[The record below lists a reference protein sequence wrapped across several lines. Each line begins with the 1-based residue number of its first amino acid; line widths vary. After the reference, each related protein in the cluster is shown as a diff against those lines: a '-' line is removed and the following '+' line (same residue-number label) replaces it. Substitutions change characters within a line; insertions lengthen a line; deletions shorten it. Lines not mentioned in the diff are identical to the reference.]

1 MEVPEGI
8 FGKPMG
14 IETFQNLSY
23 YAKDAFGLQG
33 QISPPM
39 PSPWAPFNALT
50 GGIFLEKTPVMSR
63 RSRKYLLGLT
73 GSWVF
78 DR

>member
-39 PSPWAPFNALT
+39 PSPGEF
-50 GGIFLEKTPVMSR
+50 FLKKLP
-63 RSRKYLLGLT
+63 
-73 GSWVF
+73 
-78 DR
+78 